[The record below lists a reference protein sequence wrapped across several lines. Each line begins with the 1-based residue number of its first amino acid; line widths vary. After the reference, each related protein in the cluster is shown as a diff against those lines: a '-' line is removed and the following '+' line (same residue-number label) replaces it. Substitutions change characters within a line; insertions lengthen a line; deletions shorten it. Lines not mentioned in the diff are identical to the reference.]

1 MSVAGD
7 AAFRHRRSVSNRQAR
22 QAVPRCATYGCRMA
36 ASITLALIVTWLVTG
51 TWVVIGAFR
60 RDGRP

>member
-1 MSVAGD
+1 VSPGKPLFAT
-7 AAFRHRRSVSNRQAR
+7 RRSVPDREAGH
-22 QAVPRCATYGCRMA
+22 AATRFAIYGCRMA
-36 ASITLALIVTWLVTG
+36 ASITLALIATWLVTG

>member
-1 MSVAGD
+1 
-7 AAFRHRRSVSNRQAR
+7 
-22 QAVPRCATYGCRMA
+22 MA

-51 TWVVIGAFR
+51 TWVLIGAFR